1 LVLFLDSGSACH
13 DKARHIPESFGR
25 FAEWLERCNG
35 PRGELFGPG
44 ACGVLAQNADQGR
57 LAGRRV
63 LADGLAHGFLV
74 AFLIEQIID
83 DLEGKADIPPIGGDR
98 FAFIWSGLAQNGAGF
113 RREGDQG
120 AGFQRLKPFDRGGVN
135 RAVFDRKIDHLAGN
149 HAMGAGCLGQ
159 ATHQTYPDTGI
170 VMGGPSALASL
181 KPAPVASNAPVSL
194 APPVKTQTTPLIDQP
209 INNAAQTAESPMPAG
224 VLPTNW
230 VNEAL
235 RDAAT
240 MNEAVQSGAA
250 PAFGETKPWVGNAI
264 LDALSKYE
272 ALTKA
277 RSAQTGAGPS

>member
-1 LVLFLDSGSACH
+1 MSLINTTAYNEGILGFHDPTLGADVESKFDGAEFFSTLLDIINPLQ
-13 DKARHIPESFGR
+13 HIPLVSNLYREITGDQISPTASILG
-25 FAEWLERCNG
+25 G
-35 PRGELFGPG
+35 GLFGGPI
-44 ACGVLAQNADQGR
+44 
-57 LAGRRV
+57 
-63 LADGLAHGFLV
+63 GLASASANAIFEQASGDDILGHALA
-74 AFLIEQIID
+74 AFSDVSGPDIAPQQAGTPIIHEQANASGHAAVD
-83 DLEGKADIPPIGGDR
+83 PAEDTAGDVD
-98 FAFIWSGLAQNGAGF
+98 A
-113 RREGDQG
+113 
-120 AGFQRLKPFDRGGVN
+120 
-135 RAVFDRKIDHLAGN
+135 
-149 HAMGAGCLGQ
+149 
-159 ATHQTYPDTGI
+159 GI

-264 LDALSKYE
+264 LDALTKYE

-277 RSAQTGAGPS
+277 RTSPPAN